1 VTQPKHTR
9 PPTLWLWAAAG
20 FGVTA
25 ITATVL
31 LIATDGIT
39 GSSRWAHHPGISAAP
54 LLLIA
59 AAIAAGSLAQ
69 PPRQRRRVMAVIA
82 ALAFTAW
89 GLAQLTPGSS
99 AAGYLNDTAIL
110 LFVTDAAYA
119 VHANA
124 RSAFPATQPRP
135 RRIRA
140 RQAAGEAPGRVACGR
155 RTTRQAPGVPGGEV
169 R

>member
-1 VTQPKHTR
+1 MQHTQ

-20 FGVTA
+20 FGVAA

-69 PPRQRRRVMAVIA
+69 PARQRRRVMAVFA

-89 GLAQLTPGSS
+89 GLAQLLPGSS

-124 RSAFPATQPRP
+124 RNAFPATQPRHT
-135 RRIRA
+135 RA
-140 RQAAGEAPGRVACGR
+140 RQAAGEAPGRGFAAAEPPGR
-155 RTTRQAPGVPGGEV
+155 RRVSWAV
-169 R
+169 RWGDGIR